1 MADKMSK
8 LILPVKTGNT
18 IAPKEFDVGGGGN
31 TFVGTTAEWNALT
44 AEQQNVYDCRVLTD
58 DDLATKSVIDNL
70 TSDSATDA
78 LSAKQGKV
86 LAQLVA
92 PVLSTLV
99 APTGG
104 LASGDQFVYN
114 GLLYKATAAIAAGG
128 TITIDGNC
136 ELADSV
142 IKQIEYIRSLP
153 IYYGIGLSTV
163 DNITGFSIP
172 YDGLYTLTVRMPAR
186 LEANTV
192 VRRNGVDYI
201 QTTIKQ
207 PNNIDLFTPVITLL
221 LKANDFLFVDQNV
234 YESNLFYLKSTL

>member
-86 LAQLVA
+86 LAQRSIKRFVSTVNGVTSSK
-92 PVLSTLV
+92 VLRITRNSIMDVYFVILRGMNSQTYYTALISGYNGGSNRNAVSELSKGINITSAEFKTTGPSDLTFEIAFGTGVSDEMTIVICSLYSDASDYNVTLV
-99 APTGG
+99 
-104 LASGDQFVYN
+104 
-114 GLLYKATAAIAAGG
+114 
-128 TITIDGNC
+128 
-136 ELADSV
+136 
-142 IKQIEYIRSLP
+142 
-153 IYYGIGLSTV
+153 
-163 DNITGFSIP
+163 
-172 YDGLYTLTVRMPAR
+172 
-186 LEANTV
+186 
-192 VRRNGVDYI
+192 
-201 QTTIKQ
+201 
-207 PNNIDLFTPVITLL
+207 
-221 LKANDFLFVDQNV
+221 
-234 YESNLFYLKSTL
+234 